1 MYIRQRTERKDIDH
15 PGPAD
20 SGLAEDVHGSLGDI
34 NKGIFVAKGWIVS
47 IRYFKNYSSGRPVNS
62 LLIEGK
68 EPESTVFEFWWRD
81 LDNQLTFAYAQV
93 LCRAPQ
99 VYVEETVVIPSPPLK
114 RIAREQLVFRRN
126 VDIHAYELV
135 EAGQIPGEALIHPS
149 RSFGRQERVC

>member
-68 EPESTVFEFWWRD
+68 EPESTVFEF
-81 LDNQLTFAYAQV
+81 
-93 LCRAPQ
+93 
-99 VYVEETVVIPSPPLK
+99 
-114 RIAREQLVFRRN
+114 
-126 VDIHAYELV
+126 
-135 EAGQIPGEALIHPS
+135 
-149 RSFGRQERVC
+149 